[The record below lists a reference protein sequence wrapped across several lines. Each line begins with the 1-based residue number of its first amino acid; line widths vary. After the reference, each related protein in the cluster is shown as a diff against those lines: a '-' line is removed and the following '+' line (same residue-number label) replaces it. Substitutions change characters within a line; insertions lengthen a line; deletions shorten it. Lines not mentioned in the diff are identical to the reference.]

1 MKLIVGLGNP
11 GTEYQHT
18 RHNAGFMLAD
28 TLAEKANAGH
38 WNRKFSGLVTDFRR
52 DTEKVVLLKPETYMN
67 LSGRSVRAAVDF
79 YDLPIADLLVLVDD
93 IALPTGKIR
102 LRAGGASGGHNGL
115 ASIAESLRGRLE
127 TPTDFARLRIGVG
140 HPGSIP
146 LERYVLSRFSPTER
160 VEIAGALTRGA
171 DAVNCWI
178 RSGIAAAMNEYNGG

>member
-115 ASIAESLRGRLE
+115 ASIAESLRGQLE
-127 TPTDFARLRIGVG
+127 KPTDFARLRIGVG
-140 HPGSIP
+140 HPGIVP